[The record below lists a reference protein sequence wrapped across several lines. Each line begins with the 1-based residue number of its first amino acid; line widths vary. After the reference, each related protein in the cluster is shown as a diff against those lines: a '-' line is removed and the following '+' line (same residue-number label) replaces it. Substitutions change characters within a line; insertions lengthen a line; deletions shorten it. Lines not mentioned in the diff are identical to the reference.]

1 MSKFPPTTLRQSK
14 GFTLMELL
22 VVIAII
28 LVLAAIA
35 FPVYT
40 SVRQRSNKAVAL
52 NAMRQLSSAAST
64 YSAQN
69 DGELPREDSKGTDD
83 WIAAADPLNVKAW
96 YNALPKILGQKSVG
110 EYANFPR
117 DYYTKTNLLYI
128 PGALYPENDKKLVL
142 PLFAIAINTK
152 LQRKDADGNKA
163 PVRYMQISNPAKTV
177 LFLEQGLPDESKSV
191 PTQNKYDGSCKGSGR
206 SFVGRYGGQGVL
218 TFVDGHS
225 ELHDP
230 KDVLTETGR
239 FPFPPEG
246 IHWTRSADEDPN
258 K

>member
-1 MSKFPPTTLRQSK
+1 MSKFPLTFVRRSH
-14 GFTLMELL
+14 GFTLMEIL

-40 SVRQRSNKAVAL
+40 SVQQRTNKGVAL
-52 NAMRQLSSAAST
+52 NAMRQLASATSA

-69 DGELPREDSKGTDD
+69 DGELPREDAKGTDD
-83 WIAAADPLNVKAW
+83 WIAAADPVNAKAW
-96 YNALPKILGQKSVG
+96 YNALPKILGQKPVA
-110 EYANFPR
+110 EYANTPR
-117 DYYTKTNLLYI
+117 EFYTKANLIYM
-128 PGALYPENDKKLVL
+128 PGAVYPEGDKKLVL

-152 LQRKDADGNKA
+152 LQRKDSDGNKSPA
-163 PVRYMQISNPAKTV
+163 RYTQITNPAKTV
-177 LFLEQGLPDESKSV
+177 LFLEQGLPSEKKSV
-191 PTQNKYDGSCKGSGR
+191 PTQNVYDGSCKGSAR

-225 ELHDP
+225 ELLDP
-230 KDVLTETGR
+230 ADTLTPTGR

-246 IHWTRSADEDPN
+246 IHWTRASDEDPN